1 MLAAHKVAEE
11 SKRKSLVHKEKFEDF
26 ADFSK
31 NSYTL
36 TISRCQQ
43 LALAKAGGRVP
54 TPAEQLELINK
65 RREKKKSRVASAK
78 PCWLIGCYFVV
89 CETWG
94 PYILKTKFY
103 NSWGLNF
110 SLGLIWG
117 S

>member
-43 LALAKAGGRVP
+43 LALAKAGGGANPSRAARTHQQTKGEEEV
-54 TPAEQLELINK
+54 
-65 RREKKKSRVASAK
+65 KSS
-78 PCWLIGCYFVV
+78 
-89 CETWG
+89 
-94 PYILKTKFY
+94 
-103 NSWGLNF
+103 
-110 SLGLIWG
+110 
-117 S
+117 